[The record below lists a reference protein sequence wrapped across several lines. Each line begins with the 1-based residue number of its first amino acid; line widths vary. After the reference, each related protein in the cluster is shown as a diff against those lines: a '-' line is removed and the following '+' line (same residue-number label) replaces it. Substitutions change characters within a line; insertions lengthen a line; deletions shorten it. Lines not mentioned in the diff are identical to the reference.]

1 MQHNLAVRRSAM
13 LSLER
18 IIFWVVCGA
27 CMGFGLIAF
36 GLGLTPFFFGAVLAL
51 YGVKRF
57 GAQGFWITLI
67 SMGSVPMALVTVQY
81 YTADPWTVT
90 YPINPL
96 PILALA
102 FGPIVLGG
110 LIWSRIVHRRTHATN

>member
-1 MQHNLAVRRSAM
+1 M
-13 LSLER
+13 LSLQR
-18 IIFWVVCGA
+18 IIFWVVAGA

-36 GLGLTPFFFGAVLAL
+36 GLGLTPFFFGAVVAL

-57 GAQGFWITLI
+57 GPQGFWITLV

-81 YTADPWTVT
+81 YTADPRTIT

-96 PILALA
+96 PTLALA
-102 FGPIVLGG
+102 FGPIILGG
-110 LIWSRIVHRRTHATN
+110 LIWSRIEQHRTNVTRTH